1 MIRRPPRTTRTYTL
15 LPYTTLFR
23 SVANGLQSYELNPY
37 SSDLISRVGNILFFI
52 GDSRGLDLTRRALEL
67 DPDLAPWFQQ
77 SLFFDAVAKGRA
89 ADAVAA
95 IGAMSDLRGQG
106 RIYMIALRAIAAA
119 MEGKPATA
127 RHYWSIVTH
136 ALQIGRAHV

>member
-1 MIRRPPRTTRTYTL
+1 MANHAVVLGPDDAAARHILTL
-15 LPYTTLFR
+15 LQYR
-23 SVANGLQSYELNPY
+23 AGDYSRAVANGLQSYELNPY

-89 ADAVAA
+89 ADAVADRK
-95 IGAMSDLRGQG
+95 STRL
-106 RIYMIALRAIAAA
+106 
-119 MEGKPATA
+119 
-127 RHYWSIVTH
+127 HSSH
-136 ALQIGRAHV
+136 